1 MRFGDYEADL
11 RTGELRKFGTRIRLQ
26 SQPFKVLALLLT
38 HPGEIVTRDELRLHI
53 WGSETVVDF
62 DHSLGTAVNKVRDAL
77 CDSAEHPRYIETMA
91 KRGYRFAAEVEF
103 VDDGASAAAAPA
115 KPAASA
121 EETGIAGGAEETAG
135 ARKEGRRAISAA
147 WALIAAGSLAIG
159 LISGALLSRR
169 GAQWKSDPGGGHR
182 QLRAFWAG
190 VLRSPEP
197 PIVVFSNAVFVGRPE
212 TGLRYFNPEVDAH
225 TPTEDLYT
233 GVGEVLAIANLSDV
247 LHGLNRS
254 IVVKRSRLLTW
265 DQTKNHDLVFVGSPS
280 ENLTLRDLPA
290 SQDFMFRSMGL
301 GEPRAGDL
309 ALVNEHPLP
318 GEPKLF
324 FASASLPLVED
335 YALVTL
341 QPGPHPGQNMLM
353 LAGTTTLG
361 TQAAA
366 EFVCQDEGAGILQ
379 TRLAAAPGDLPR
391 FSAVVRVQVMG
402 GVPVPVGIAA
412 IRSHRK

>member
-1 MRFGDYEADL
+1 MAIPAF
-11 RTGELRKFGTRIRLQ
+11 
-26 SQPFKVLALLLT
+26 AL
-38 HPGEIVTRDELRLHI
+38 
-53 WGSETVVDF
+53 TV
-62 DHSLGTAVNKVRDAL
+62 
-77 CDSAEHPRYIETMA
+77 
-91 KRGYRFAAEVEF
+91 
-103 VDDGASAAAAPA
+103 
-115 KPAASA
+115 
-121 EETGIAGGAEETAG
+121 
-135 ARKEGRRAISAA
+135 
-147 WALIAAGSLAIG
+147 AGSLAVG
-159 LISGALLSRR
+159 LVLGALLFRHD
-169 GAQWKSDPGGGHR
+169 AQSKSGPAGKHL

-190 VLRSPEP
+190 VLRSPES

-247 LHGLNRS
+247 LHSLNRS
-254 IVVKRSRLLTW
+254 IMVKRSRLLTW
-265 DQTKNHDLVFVGSPS
+265 DQTKNHDLIFVGSPS
-280 ENLTLRDLPA
+280 ENLTLRDLPT
-290 SQDFMFRSMGL
+290 SQDFVFRSMGP

-318 GEPKLF
+318 GEPRLF

-366 EFVCQDEGAGILQ
+366 EFVCQDEGAANLQ
-379 TRLAAAPGDLPR
+379 TRMATASPGDLPP
-391 FSAVVRVQVMG
+391 FSAVLRVQVTG